1 MKISVFRNLFNSK
14 ETPYELTIQE
24 VANRIKKGTPEL
36 IEKIEKIRSLDHGT
50 DEYKKLKNSLYAI
63 MFNGIF
69 KERSDNGLEEHSGLC
84 VLDYDGYPSEFE
96 LDLERQML
104 INDPHVL
111 LLFKSPGGN
120 GLKVVI
126 KIPKSDKH
134 EHKRRFNAWAEHFK
148 SDYFDS
154 KTSNV
159 SRVCFESY
167 DPDLFMNL
175 ECEEFQGIEQD
186 KGYQYIERPPICILT
201 DEDKKISI
209 IQKFNF
215 GVFGSGNRNN
225 YIFQLACCLCEYG
238 IPIETAESYIWNQYI
253 NGQSDFSHDRMM
265 ATIKSAYKRSQYNS
279 KYFED
284 KDTISKV
291 RLKLKSGVNDED
303 IKKQHNISDETINDI
318 RDEVAVMDDVF
329 WTITIN
335 KQGNEVIS
343 IEPIKYAQFLVKNG
357 FNKYYPEQA
366 EKPTFVRVKENKVN
380 LSSVEQIKDFVLN
393 YLMDKQQYSVW
404 NHCSKST
411 QLFSENHLNMID
423 SIHLKMI
430 QDTKS
435 ESYIPFKNCVVKV
448 TKDSI
453 KQIPY
458 IDIDAYIWENQIIQ
472 REYETCI
479 NFENDFLDFVHKVS
493 NKDPERIKA
502 LESTLGYLIHTFKD
516 KTDQKAIIF
525 NDQEIDDN
533 PNGGSGKSLM
543 LTALSYLRKV
553 VKIDGKSFNPSK
565 SDFVYQRVNLDS
577 QILAFDDVKKFFNFE
592 QLFSI
597 VSEGITVNRKNKEE
611 IFIPFERSPKI
622 VITTNYVIAGA
633 GGSHDRRRHEI
644 EFFQYFN
651 SNRSPLQE
659 YGRLL
664 FDQWEEDDWIKFDNY
679 MIRNLQNFLFKGL
692 QSSISIN
699 ADAKRFIQATSK
711 EFYDFV
717 MENQM
722 NVDVYYYNSEML
734 NQFQNEFNGYKDMN
748 PQRFSNWISEYAKYK
763 NLDMEK
769 GRNHKG
775 RYVIFK
781 NK

>member
-24 VANRIKKGTPEL
+24 VAARIKRGTPDL
-36 IEKIEKIRSLDHGT
+36 IDKINKIRAKSDN
-50 DEYKKLKNSLYAI
+50 YKDLKKSLYAI

-69 KERSDNGLEEHSGLC
+69 SERNDNSLIEHSGLC
-84 VLDYDGYPSEFE
+84 VLDYDGYPTEIE
-96 LDLERQML
+96 LSIDRDRL
-104 INDPHVL
+104 INDPHVML
-111 LLFKSPGGN
+111 VFRSPSGN
-120 GLKVVI
+120 GIKAVI

-134 EHKRRFNAWAEHFK
+134 EHKRRFNAWAQYFP

-175 ECEEFQGIEQD
+175 ECKEFTEIEID
-186 KGYQYIERPPICILT
+186 KGYQYTERPPICILN

-209 IQKFNF
+209 IEKFNF
-215 GVFGSGNRNN
+215 GIFGTGGRNN

-238 IPIETAESYIWNQYI
+238 ISVETAESYIWNNYI
-253 NGQSDFSHDRMM
+253 SGQQDFSHDRMM
-265 ATIKSAYKRSQYNS
+265 ATIKSAYKRSSFDS

-284 KDTISKV
+284 KDTINKV
-291 RLKLKSGVNDED
+291 RLKLKSGVNDDE
-303 IKKQHNISDETINDI
+303 IKKQHNITAETINDI
-318 RDEVAVMDDVF
+318 REEVAVMDDVF

-343 IEPIKYAQFLVKNG
+343 IEPLKYSQFLVKHG

-393 YLMDKQQYSVW
+393 YLIEKAQYLVW
-404 NHCSKST
+404 NHCSKTT

-423 SIHLKMI
+423 SINLKMI
-430 QDTKS
+430 QDTKVDS
-435 ESYIPFKNCVVKV
+435 FIPFKNCVVKV
-448 TKDSI
+448 TRDSI
-453 KQIPY
+453 VQIPY
-458 IDIDAYIWENQIIQ
+458 IDIDAYIWENQIIP
-472 REYETCI
+472 RDFKTCI
-479 NFENDFLDFVHKVS
+479 DFNNDFLDFVHKVS
-493 NKDPERIKA
+493 NNTDKRIAA
-502 LESTLGYLIHTFKD
+502 LESTLGYLIHTYKD

-543 LTALSYLRKV
+543 LTALSYFRRV

-565 SDFVYQRVNLDS
+565 SDFVYQRVNVDS
-577 QILAFDDVKKFFNFE
+577 QILAFDDVKKFFDFE

-597 VSEGITVNRKNKEE
+597 VSEGITVNRKNKDE

-622 VITTNYVIAGA
+622 VITTNYVIAGS

-651 SNRSPLQE
+651 SNKSPLDE
-659 YGRLL
+659 YGKLL
-664 FDQWEEDDWIKFDNY
+664 FDQWSDDDWSKFDNY
-679 MIRNLQNFLFKGL
+679 MIRNLQLFLSKGL

-711 EFYDFV
+711 EFYDFAI
-717 MENQM
+717 ENQM
-722 NVDVYYYNSEML
+722 TTDVYYYNTEL
-734 NQFQNEFNGYKDMN
+734 INQFQNEFNGYKDMN
-748 PQRFSNWISEYAKYK
+748 PQRFSKWLTEFSKWKGFEI
-763 NLDMEK
+763 EK

-775 RYVIFK
+775 RYVIYKPK